1 MSPLGLRKHQN
12 SSSLVFEKLTLF
24 VGKSRSS
31 VPPSAYLPAC
41 LNKLLYK
48 DILRL
53 LWEDI
58 FHFVLNQEE
67 IWQKMFWS
75 KIAHFHTLYNTKY
88 DIECFQIFSSMEKN
102 LQFEIPLQQVT
113 TFGLSS
119 NIQKIKEKLFIFKR
133 LQGVTE

>member
-1 MSPLGLRKHQN
+1 MKIVATNIVSSRTTGTPTARAKKNCHVIWAKMLINQQMSPLGLRKHQN

-88 DIECFQIFSSMEKN
+88 DIECF
-102 LQFEIPLQQVT
+102 
-113 TFGLSS
+113 
-119 NIQKIKEKLFIFKR
+119 
-133 LQGVTE
+133 